1 MFYIKKPEHGRGSES
16 APPVFLF
23 ITIENSRS
31 VFSMTCKPEWLRLEP
46 VERGMQDE
54 DLNTKLSQNFHK
66 KIIRFSIEKHN
77 SFLIYSSI
85 IINRL

>member
-1 MFYIKKPEHGRGSES
+1 
-16 APPVFLF
+16 
-23 ITIENSRS
+23 
-31 VFSMTCKPEWLRLEP
+31 MTCKPEWLRLEP
-46 VERGMQDE
+46 VERGKQDA